1 MRKSRPRKVREC
13 VQTHAARSQKSPV
26 AHSQKTQSTAI
37 ALVGRLGKTQC
48 CSPDTLCASLNGFH
62 HVQPLL
68 LQMHDSKQCSP
79 PQPSAQSQ
87 RNSPE
92 AHTSARTLHAASQS
106 SPAAGQPD
114 ADPGMGQQVLDAFYL
129 HSVHP
134 PGPRTHR
141 PCPWAGGQKPPSWKA
156 QEVSWPTM
164 SVFQMK
170 RFPSALWS
178 AIAFTHVLVHR
189 ASVFCTPACEPECLL
204 HTGLPGEQT
213 LRGKCCS

>member
-1 MRKSRPRKVREC
+1 MAFTTCNRCFCKCMILNNAHHPSLQHSPKGTAQKHTLQPGPSMLPPR
-13 VQTHAARSQKSPV
+13 AAQ
-26 AHSQKTQSTAI
+26 
-37 ALVGRLGKTQC
+37 
-48 CSPDTLCASLNGFH
+48 
-62 HVQPLL
+62 
-68 LQMHDSKQCSP
+68 
-79 PQPSAQSQ
+79 
-87 RNSPE
+87 
-92 AHTSARTLHAASQS
+92 
-106 SPAAGQPD
+106 QPD

-189 ASVFCTPACEPECLL
+189 ASVFCTPACRESRRCEVSAAVDTVRTRPTCRSFQRLGVGDKKSNNC
-204 HTGLPGEQT
+204 TI
-213 LRGKCCS
+213 RGKIATEKMSEQVAKC